1 MHLNL
6 KALKILNKFL
16 LDKLMGSFYSIFNK
30 LFNSFFD
37 SKTQKIIEKIIL
49 ISAGLGFGI
58 HLILIF
64 LNKQKIVTI
73 SSIYPELLNDPIA
86 AIYTPFSL
94 ILIYE
99 VYLLLFYLPRSFTS
113 CVSKQFEIISLIVIR
128 KIFKD
133 IPQMDLDD
141 KWMLSGHN
149 LELMIDLLGF
159 LFLFMLIFLFNKN
172 KNRIPKKPVEEPK
185 LVRFKNSKKTVSVIL
200 FGVLTVMLS
209 STFFQWIAD
218 ILNENSVLQIDSLF
232 FNQFFTLLILADV
245 VILLI
250 SFRYT
255 EEYSKLIRN
264 TGFIIA
270 TILIRL
276 SFSATANLTMILILP
291 GVSYAY
297 LILKIYN
304 AIEDPKISST
314 V

>member
-1 MHLNL
+1 MLSIRTFFSDLFAVVFAPSVQKKLENT
-6 KALKILNKFL
+6 IL
-16 LDKLMGSFYSIFNK
+16 
-30 LFNSFFD
+30 LF
-37 SKTQKIIEKIIL
+37 
-49 ISAGLGFGI
+49 AGLGFII

-64 LNKQKIVTI
+64 LNANGII
-73 SSIYPELLNDPIA
+73 FFSPLYPELLNDPIS

-99 VYLLLFYLPRSFTS
+99 IYLLLFYLPRSFTS

-133 IPQMDLDD
+133 IPQMDLSTT
-141 KWMLSGHN
+141 WISSGHN
-149 LELMIDLLGF
+149 FELMIDLLGF
-159 LFLFMLIFLFNKN
+159 LLLFLLIYLFNLSKE
-172 KNRIPKKPVEEPK
+172 RLPKRPVGDPS
-185 LVRFKNSKKTVSVIL
+185 LMRFISSKKIVSVLL
-200 FGVLTVMLS
+200 FGLLGIMS
-209 STFFQWIAD
+209 ISTFGQWLAEVINQQKVAQ
-218 ILNENSVLQIDSLF
+218 LDSLF

-245 VILLI
+245 IILLI

-276 SFSATANLTMILILP
+276 SFSAEGYLSMILILT
-291 GVSYAY
+291 GVSFAL
-297 LILKIYN
+297 LILQIYN
-304 AIEDPKISST
+304 AMEHPKINPT